1 MVDFPTVG
9 FVGWNPFQF
18 LHVKELA
25 KAIPG
30 SVFIIEKGKIILKIF
45 HVTYC
50 ITQMFR

>member
-30 SVFIIEKGKIILKIF
+30 AVFIIEKRKNYIKDFSFFQL
-45 HVTYC
+45 
-50 ITQMFR
+50 